1 MQNADVIIVGAGP
14 AGSSAAIR
22 LAQNGINAILI
33 DRGMPVGSKNLSGG
47 VLWGNDLAEIIPN
60 WQEEAPLERYIINK
74 KVGFLSHEDATVIDM
89 HFDEW
94 NNFPNA
100 GWSLLRAPFDEWMA
114 FKAQEAGASVLSGIN
129 ITELIEEDGKI
140 VGVKQGDEELRAPV
154 VIIAEGANSRLM
166 LKHDLTYDPG
176 KTRYDHSDYMIG
188 LKEVFELDSQIIEER
203 FMLDEKQGMAGEF
216 ILGNIPDGI
225 KSGGYFYTN
234 KNTLSVGVV
243 IHLDSFPQNQE
254 SSNQNQSYK
263 IVEYF
268 KKHPYIARLLKDA
281 KPIEYGAKLI
291 PEYGYNKFPKHYGNG
306 FLVIGDAAGFTF
318 SNGLVIQGINYA
330 IKSGILAADA
340 FLEAKIR
347 NEFTASSLSN
357 YQSKLTKSYI
367 YKDFKK
373 FRNVKKITKN
383 PNLFHLYPSAINNG
397 FKEVLTETGEPKGNL
412 LPTILKNFRKSGANL
427 ISLAKDALNFRN
439 L

>member
-100 GWSLLRAPFDEWMA
+100 GWSLLRAPFDEWLA

-140 VGVKQGDEELRAPV
+140 VGVKQGNEELRAPV

-306 FLVIGDAAGFTF
+306 FF
-318 SNGLVIQGINYA
+318 SNWGCCRFYFF
-330 IKSGILAADA
+330 KWTCYS
-340 FLEAKIR
+340 R
-347 NEFTASSLSN
+347 N
-357 YQSKLTKSYI
+357 
-367 YKDFKK
+367 
-373 FRNVKKITKN
+373 
-383 PNLFHLYPSAINNG
+383 
-397 FKEVLTETGEPKGNL
+397 
-412 LPTILKNFRKSGANL
+412 
-427 ISLAKDALNFRN
+427 
-439 L
+439 

>member
-100 GWSLLRAPFDEWMA
+100 GWSLLRAPFDEWLA

-140 VGVKQGDEELRAPV
+140 VGVKQGNEELRAPV

-203 FMLDEKQGMAGEF
+203 FMLDAV
-216 ILGNIPDGI
+216 
-225 KSGGYFYTN
+225 SYT
-234 KNTLSVGVV
+234 
-243 IHLDSFPQNQE
+243 HL
-254 SSNQNQSYK
+254 
-263 IVEYF
+263 
-268 KKHPYIARLLKDA
+268 
-281 KPIEYGAKLI
+281 
-291 PEYGYNKFPKHYGNG
+291 
-306 FLVIGDAAGFTF
+306 T
-318 SNGLVIQGINYA
+318 
-330 IKSGILAADA
+330 
-340 FLEAKIR
+340 
-347 NEFTASSLSN
+347 
-357 YQSKLTKSYI
+357 
-367 YKDFKK
+367 
-373 FRNVKKITKN
+373 
-383 PNLFHLYPSAINNG
+383 
-397 FKEVLTETGEPKGNL
+397 
-412 LPTILKNFRKSGANL
+412 LPTKRIV
-427 ISLAKDALNFRN
+427 
-439 L
+439 